1 MTMRSGRTLLGL
13 SLLALALG
21 AASALSTTAG
31 AQGAKLRFG
40 VGPLQPTPSETKKAY
55 EPFFA
60 YLAKE
65 LGRDF
70 DLTATTDWAGI
81 SVALANKQVDLAWM
95 GPWGYV
101 LANDDSGARAIATA
115 KYDGKPIYHAI
126 VVCKP
131 GLVTSWPDG
140 AKGKRVLFADVGSTS
155 GWLIPTSWFKRR
167 GVDPKQLFN
176 YSDGATHA
184 ANEIGV
190 ASGQVD
196 CATDFD
202 RNRNAMIEGG
212 KLEKNATE
220 VVWTSEPLPN
230 DAIAVPRDFDP
241 ALADR
246 IQRAFEEVKDSFDP
260 GRLLTGLPK
269 MAGWAAK
276 AWPPATDELPVLLLR
291 TAETIAM
298 AAIGTTA
305 AALLA
310 LPLCVVAARNVT
322 PSMALYYPSR
332 WFLNALRGVD
342 SFVFALL
349 FVAAVGLGPFAGV
362 LGIALHTWGS
372 TAKLWAE
379 AIENIPPGPLEA
391 AAATGASRVKVIA
404 YALFPDVAPS
414 MVSVGLFWWEFNVRA
429 STVLGVVGAG
439 GIGQELKNS
448 MDLLDFPRLLTIL
461 VIILVMVTVIDH
473 ASQWVRRRLE

>member
-131 GLVTSWPDG
+131 GLVASWPDG
-140 AKGKRVLFADVGSTS
+140 AKGKRVSFADVGSTS

-167 GVDPKQLFN
+167 GVDPKQLFD

-190 ASGQVD
+190 AGGQVD

-246 IQRAFEEVKDSFDP
+246 IQKILVGITDAQAKTILP
-260 GRLLTGLPK
+260 NHYTG
-269 MAGWAAK
+269 
-276 AWPPATDELPVLLLR
+276 
-291 TAETIAM
+291 
-298 AAIGTTA
+298 
-305 AALLA
+305 
-310 LPLCVVAARNVT
+310 
-322 PSMALYYPSR
+322 
-332 WFLNALRGVD
+332 
-342 SFVFALL
+342 
-349 FVAAVGLGPFAGV
+349 FVAATHESYRMIEDAGV
-362 LGIALHTWGS
+362 L
-372 TAKLWAE
+372 
-379 AIENIPPGPLEA
+379 
-391 AAATGASRVKVIA
+391 
-404 YALFPDVAPS
+404 
-414 MVSVGLFWWEFNVRA
+414 VGR
-429 STVLGVVGAG
+429 
-439 GIGQELKNS
+439 LKKK
-448 MDLLDFPRLLTIL
+448 
-461 VIILVMVTVIDH
+461 
-473 ASQWVRRRLE
+473 